1 MQGGPGPGR
10 GIYVTRRVLAALVVL
25 LLLVLLVP
33 WACQNLIG
41 SREQPGS
48 ESSETADVDSSD
60 EGAEE
65 AAKDEEVNTNEEAAT
80 DEEAVTDEDSGA
92 ERADTVRGSDSET
105 GSEDDEEGF
114 GDEEDGGAS
123 EVELDPLGS
132 VAGFEA
138 VGGAGQIPPTLDLG
152 AANQLA
158 IQPVAPTE
166 PVFLALPPAP
176 AESLVPVEPII
187 PAEPPLF
194 EDPSLFGDPF
204 PFEGAA
210 CFEDP
215 FLCEDPFLFGG
226 AVYFEEPPVAL
237 EEPPVSFE
245 EFEESPVADYAG
257 PIATTSATSV
267 EVERRGDG
275 GRRGKDRL
283 DVDRGGGGDDGR
295 DLGPD

>member
-65 AAKDEEVNTNEEAAT
+65 AAKDEE
-80 DEEAVTDEDSGA
+80 AVTDEDSGA

-105 GSEDDEEGF
+105 GSGDDEEGF

>member
-41 SREQPGS
+41 SGEQPGS
-48 ESSETADVDSSD
+48 ESSETADVDTSD
-60 EGAEE
+60 EGGEE
-65 AAKDEEVNTNEEAAT
+65 AAKDEEAAM
-80 DEEAVTDEDSGA
+80 DDDSAA
-92 ERADTVRGSDSET
+92 ERANTARSSDSET

-123 EVELDPLGS
+123 DVELDPLGS

-138 VGGAGQIPPTLDLG
+138 VGSAGQIPPTLDLG

-176 AESLVPVEPII
+176 AESPLVPAEPII
-187 PAEPPLF
+187 PAEPYLF
-194 EDPSLFGDPF
+194 EDPPF
-204 PFEGAA
+204 A
-210 CFEDP
+210 
-215 FLCEDPFLFGG
+215 
-226 AVYFEEPPVAL
+226 FEEP
-237 EEPPVSFE
+237 
-245 EFEESPVADYAG
+245 PVADYAG
-257 PIATTSATSV
+257 PIATTNATGV
-267 EVERRGDG
+267 EVEGRGDG
-275 GRRGKDRL
+275 GRRGNDRI
-283 DVDRGGGGDDGR
+283 DIDRGGGDDGR
-295 DLGPD
+295 DLGPA

>member
-41 SREQPGS
+41 SGEQPGS

-60 EGAEE
+60 EGGEE
-65 AAKDEEVNTNEEAAT
+65 AAQDEEVNTNEEAAT
-80 DEEAVTDEDSGA
+80 DEDSGA
-92 ERADTVRGSDSET
+92 ERADTARGSDSET
-105 GSEDDEEGF
+105 GSEEDEEGF

-123 EVELDPLGS
+123 EVELDPFGS
-132 VAGFEA
+132 VTGFEA

-152 AANQLA
+152 AANQQA

-176 AESLVPVEPII
+176 AESLLPAEPIIPAGPII

-215 FLCEDPFLFGG
+215 FFCEDPFLFGG
-226 AVYFEEPPVAL
+226 AVYFQEPPVASL
-237 EEPPVSFE
+237 EEPPE
-245 EFEESPVADYAG
+245 EPPAAQNTG
-257 PIATTSATSV
+257 PIATTNATGV

-275 GRRGKDRL
+275 GRPGKARL
-283 DVDRGGGGDDGR
+283 DIDRGGGDDGR
-295 DLGPD
+295 D

>member
-132 VAGFEA
+132 VAGLEA
-138 VGGAGQIPPTLDLG
+138 VGSAGQIPPTLDPG

-176 AESLVPVEPII
+176 AESPLVPAEPII
-187 PAEPPLF
+187 PAEPVLF
-194 EDPSLFGDPF
+194 EDPTL
-204 PFEGAA
+204 
-210 CFEDP
+210 FEDP
-215 FLCEDPFLFGG
+215 YLFEGGAYFEDPQ
-226 AVYFEEPPVAL
+226 VAL
-237 EEPPVSFE
+237 EEPPVAFE
-245 EFEESPVADYAG
+245 EEPLVDYAG
-257 PIATTSATSV
+257 PIATTNATGV
-267 EVERRGDG
+267 EVEGRGDG
-275 GRRGKDRL
+275 GRRGNDRI
-283 DVDRGGGGDDGR
+283 DIDRGGGDDGR
-295 DLGPD
+295 DLGPA